1 MAARRPEALPT
12 LRAEWLVDAGRRGA
26 GADVGQLMLML
37 LGKEAE
43 LLLSCWICNQGFEDC
58 RALRRHELAGHLSQC
73 TRCSGRHSGKCPTE
87 PLSGQTY

>member
-1 MAARRPEALPT
+1 MAARRPEALPA
-12 LRAEWLVDAGRRGA
+12 LRPEWLV
-26 GADVGQLMLML
+26 DVGQLMLML

-43 LLLSCWICNQGFEDC
+43 LLLSCWICNQGFEDR
-58 RALRRHELAGHLSQC
+58 RAFRRHELAGHLSQC

>member
-43 LLLSCWICNQGFEDC
+43 LLLSCWICNQGFEDR